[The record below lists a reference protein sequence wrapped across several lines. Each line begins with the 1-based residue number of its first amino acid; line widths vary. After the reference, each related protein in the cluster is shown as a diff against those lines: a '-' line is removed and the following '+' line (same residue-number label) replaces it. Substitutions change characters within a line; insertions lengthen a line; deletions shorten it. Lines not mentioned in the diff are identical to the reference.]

1 MADLVTLLRI
11 FDQPECS
18 GPSLKQI
25 TECAL
30 YNGWKSTRITRP
42 HPPRPVQMLVRMRV
56 RTPAD
61 SNPHRGRAFELLGVT
76 SWKHALPYLIDVAT
90 AGKPVPDIVWLAS
103 ARPFF

>member
-18 GPSLKQI
+18 SPSLKQI
-25 TECAL
+25 TGCAL
-30 YNGWKSTRITRP
+30 YNGWKSTCITRP
-42 HPPRPVQMLVRMRV
+42 HPPRPVQMRV
-56 RTPAD
+56 RTHAN
-61 SNPHRGRAFELLGVT
+61 SNPHGGRAFELLGVT